1 MCFKILVFR
10 NRYKAV
16 FGLKEEKQ
24 KPISLGEQT
33 GISTLSKGLEI
44 DKKLYGDD
52 YKYSS
57 VQVSYRC

>member
-1 MCFKILVFR
+1 M
-10 NRYKAV
+10 
-16 FGLKEEKQ
+16 FGLKEERQ

-33 GISTLSKGLEI
+33 GILTLSKGLEV

-57 VQVSYRC
+57 VQVSSVRAYLHMLKIYLD